1 MVEKHAT
8 GFGIIMCRTLKTIL
22 KTIFCTMKKNL
33 CTCITLVNHF
43 LFMLQVHRSLIQ
55 MLVDGKSV
63 LKAMELI
70 KITRPKV
77 CYNSSV

>member
-8 GFGIIMCRTLKTIL
+8 GFGIIMCRKLKTIL

-43 LFMLQVHRSLIQ
+43 LFMLQVH
-55 MLVDGKSV
+55 
-63 LKAMELI
+63 
-70 KITRPKV
+70 
-77 CYNSSV
+77 